1 MERYAESRK
10 SWYIV
15 TVCRVVMLAGIL
27 FYLHVLHEAYKIQHV
42 GAIGNGV
49 GMILVLLFSLWQGRG
64 LKLQNLIERIK
75 LPPIFRIPVDIGR
88 YATIQDLSVYP
99 ALAEPAGYVYLI
111 QEASNG
117 HFKIGRTRNPQDRLT
132 TFNVKLPFM
141 IDYICLIPSSNM
153 RRLESRLHSKFTSKR
168 VNGEWFALDAV
179 DVAFI
184 QSLAQ
189 ED

>member
-1 MERYAESRK
+1 MERFAESRK
-10 SWYIV
+10 HWYIV
-15 TVCRVVMLAGIL
+15 MACRVLFVAGII

-49 GMILVLLFSLWQGRG
+49 GMILVLAFSLWQGRG
-64 LKLQNLIERIK
+64 LKLQNLIERIQ
-75 LPPIFRIPVDIGR
+75 LPPVFRIPVDIGR
-88 YATIQDLSVYP
+88 YATIQDLSIYP

-111 QEASNG
+111 QEVSNG
-117 HFKIGRTRNPQDRLT
+117 HFKIGRTRNPQDRLS

-141 IDYICLIPSSNM
+141 IDYICLIPASNM
-153 RRLESRLHSKFTSKR
+153 RALESRLHSRFASKR
-168 VNGEWFALDAV
+168 VDGEWFSLSPA

-184 QSLAQ
+184 QSLAT